1 MPRKA
6 EKDLTLTRAE
16 VILVRGLK
24 AQEQLLAH
32 QYQAQ
37 LRKLQDDMAHVR
49 EAIEQRLAL
58 PPGAVNAGYQVDL
71 DEARLVPVE

>member
-16 VILVRGLK
+16 VIQVRGLK

-37 LRKLQDDMAHVR
+37 LRDLQTDMTFVR

-58 PPGAVNAGYQVDL
+58 PPGSVNAQYQINL
-71 DEARLVPVE
+71 DDSQLVPIE